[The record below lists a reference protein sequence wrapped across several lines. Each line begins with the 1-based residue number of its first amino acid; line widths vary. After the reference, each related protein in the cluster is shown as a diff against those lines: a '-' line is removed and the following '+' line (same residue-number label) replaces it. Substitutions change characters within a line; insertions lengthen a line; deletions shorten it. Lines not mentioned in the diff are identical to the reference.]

1 MIKGELKG
9 LEGIVGETNI
19 NSGTVSL
26 MGFRKAGMPPRVDVQ
41 ASDLAH
47 YIEVGSHVKVTP
59 THYSFRV
66 FFFVAEEYGPGSCV
80 CYPHRRGSRPTC
92 PAMRLQ
98 CTETS

>member
-59 THYSFRV
+59 QHHLPRDF
-66 FFFVAEEYGPGSCV
+66 G
-80 CYPHRRGSRPTC
+80 RRNMAQGHGC
-92 PAMRLQ
+92 PALRLYALRL
-98 CTETS
+98 CS